1 MEKYKLTEMET
12 KFAEIIWAREP
23 IPSGELVKL
32 CAAELRWKKSTTYTM
47 LKRLENKGVF
57 ENRDGAVSSLLK
69 RDDFYAGQSKRFV
82 EETFA
87 GSLPRF
93 LAAFTRGEKFSER
106 EIDELQQLIDE
117 HREEE

>member
-1 MEKYKLTEMET
+1 MERYKLTAMET

-23 IPSGELVKL
+23 IPSGKLVKL
-32 CAAELRWKKSTTYTM
+32 CAAELCWKKSTTYTM

-57 ENRDGAVSSLLK
+57 ENRGGVVFSLLK
-69 RDDFYAGQSKRFV
+69 KDDFYAKQSKRYV

-87 GSLPRF
+87 GSLPKF
-93 LAAFTRGEKFSER
+93 LAAFTKGKKFSER
-106 EIDELQQLIDE
+106 EIDELQQLIDA